1 MAEKGN
7 TLNNTVN
14 TLFKGMDGFL
24 STKTVVGEAIHIDDI
39 IILPLVDVSFGVGAG
54 AFVSDSKNNGGG
66 AMGGKMSAN
75 AVLVIKDGSARLIS
89 VKNQDSVTKIID
101 MIPDIVNK
109 LMPAKKESKSEV
121 KSDSVTERD
130 DIITE

>member
-1 MAEKGN
+1 MTEKGN
-7 TLNNTVN
+7 SLNNTVN

-39 IILPLVDVSFGVGAG
+39 IILPLIDVSFGVGAG

-66 AMGGKMSAN
+66 GMGGKMSAN

-101 MIPDIVNK
+101 MVPDIVNK
-109 LMPAKKESKSEV
+109 LMPNKKNDKSGNQSGNAAGDDETAV
-121 KSDSVTERD
+121 K
-130 DIITE
+130 

>member
-1 MAEKGN
+1 MAADNEKN
-7 TLNNTVN
+7 TLNNTVD

-24 STKTVVGEAIHIDDI
+24 STRTVIGEAIHIDDI

-66 AMGGKMSAN
+66 GMGGKMSAN

-101 MIPDIVNK
+101 MIPDIINK
-109 LMPAKKESKSEV
+109 LVPNKK
-121 KSDSVTERD
+121 DSQAEEGAEAAAD
-130 DIITE
+130 GE

>member
-1 MAEKGN
+1 MADREKN
-7 TLNNTVN
+7 TLNSTVD

-24 STKTVVGEAIHIDDI
+24 STRTVVGEAIHIDDI

-66 AMGGKMSAN
+66 GMGGKMSAN

-89 VKNQDSVTKIID
+89 VKNQDSVTKIVD
-101 MIPDIVNK
+101 MIPDIINK
-109 LMPAKKESKSEV
+109 LVPNNKDSQAGESEKDTVKEN
-121 KSDSVTERD
+121 
-130 DIITE
+130 